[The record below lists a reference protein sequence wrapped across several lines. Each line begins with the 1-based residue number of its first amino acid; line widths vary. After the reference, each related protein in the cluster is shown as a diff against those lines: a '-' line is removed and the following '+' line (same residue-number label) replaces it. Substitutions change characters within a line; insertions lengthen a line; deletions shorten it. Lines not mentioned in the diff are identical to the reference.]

1 MQNLSVMQNYKKKY
15 GQHFL
20 RDRNIIKKII
30 SALKPKKSDNL
41 IEIGPGNGALTD
53 SLVDLIDRITLI
65 EKDKDLIPFLT
76 DQYSSFKSIKIIQA
90 DILKYNLMN
99 HVHKKTRIIGN
110 LPYNISTEIVF
121 KMISISSKVKDMH
134 FMLQKEVVD
143 RMISGPGS
151 KIYGRLSIMTQAYF
165 EVEKLFDI
173 SPNVF
178 IPKPKV
184 QSSYIKMI
192 PKVYGF
198 KNSEHENKFK
208 KLVLVAFTARRK
220 MIKTSLKDYI
230 DINML
235 ESLLINP
242 NSRPENLTVEEF
254 LQIAKHI

>member
-1 MQNLSVMQNYKKKY
+1 MQSYKKKY

-20 RDRNIIKKII
+20 HDKNIIRKII
-30 SALKPKKSDNL
+30 SVVQPKKNDDF
-41 IEIGPGNGALTD
+41 IEIGPGAGALTNP
-53 SLVDLIDRITLI
+53 LVDKVDRITLI
-65 EKDKDLIPFLT
+65 EKDIDLIPLLKKQF
-76 DQYSSFKSIKIIQA
+76 SIYESVNVLQE
-90 DILKYNLMN
+90 DILKCNLMDL
-99 HVHKKTRIIGN
+99 VHDETRIIGN
-110 LPYNISTEIVF
+110 LPYNISTEIIF
-121 KMISISSKVKDMH
+121 KIISISSKVKDLH

-143 RMISGPGS
+143 RMIASPGS
-151 KIYGRLSIMTQAYF
+151 KTYGRLSIMVQVYF

-184 QSSYIKMI
+184 QSSYIKMM
-192 PKVYGF
+192 PRAYGF

-230 DINML
+230 DNNML

-242 NSRPENLTVEEF
+242 NSRPENLTIEEF
-254 LQIAKHI
+254 LKIAKHI